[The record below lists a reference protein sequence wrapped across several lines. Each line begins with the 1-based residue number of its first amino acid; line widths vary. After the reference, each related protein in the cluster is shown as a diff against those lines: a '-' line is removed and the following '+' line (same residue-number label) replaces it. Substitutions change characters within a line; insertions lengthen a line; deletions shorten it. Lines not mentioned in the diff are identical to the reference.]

1 MANSLHEMLPDAAKI
16 ENPTMAFATYR
27 CAGDMN
33 ILKFDIIRY
42 AANCRDGWSMENLL
56 AKTRDK
62 APLLILIRT
71 LKHR

>member
-1 MANSLHEMLPDAAKI
+1 MLPDTAKI

-27 CAGDMN
+27 CSSVMTKSTI
-33 ILKFDIIRY
+33 ILKIIMLLIV
-42 AANCRDGWSMENLL
+42 NGGRDGWSMENLL